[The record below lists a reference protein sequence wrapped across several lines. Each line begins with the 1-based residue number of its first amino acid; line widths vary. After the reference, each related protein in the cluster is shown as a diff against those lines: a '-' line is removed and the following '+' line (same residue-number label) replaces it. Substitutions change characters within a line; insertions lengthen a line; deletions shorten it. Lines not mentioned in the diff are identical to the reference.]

1 MKAGRYA
8 AYGGGSIK
16 ETWYLP
22 GKKLVSNSRNRN
34 AWTAISRAGGATFGT
49 RPGAAGGRPL

>member
-34 AWTAISRAGGATFGT
+34 AWTAISRAGG
-49 RPGAAGGRPL
+49 RPLVPVPALPAGGH